1 MNAKKVLGL
10 SLVDISLLFKVPN
23 GLSQL
28 DELMN
33 TQKRN
38 LKLSH
43 LSLTRL
49 SRNKKPW
56 RVCLPEIYIFFYEE
70 RAFLPS
76 LEELINTFELL
87 STEEIGV
94 FNANKKDSAMEN
106 NTYSMR
112 NERQRVNR
120 LRALA
125 AAIEKGID

>member
-1 MNAKKVLGL
+1 MNAKVLGL

-33 TQKRN
+33 TQKRKFEIITLVIN
-38 LKLSH
+38 TFKQEQETMESLSARD
-43 LSLTRL
+43 L
-49 SRNKKPW
+49 
-56 RVCLPEIYIFFYEE
+56 Y
-70 RAFLPS
+70 FLLRRTSISPS

-94 FNANKKDSAMEN
+94 LMQIKKDSAMEN

>member
-1 MNAKKVLGL
+1 MHFARKATTMESL
-10 SLVDISLLFKVPN
+10 SARDLYFLLRRTSIS
-23 GLSQL
+23 
-28 DELMN
+28 
-33 TQKRN
+33 
-38 LKLSH
+38 
-43 LSLTRL
+43 
-49 SRNKKPW
+49 
-56 RVCLPEIYIFFYEE
+56 
-70 RAFLPS
+70 PS

-94 FNANKKDSAMEN
+94 LMQIKKDSAMEN